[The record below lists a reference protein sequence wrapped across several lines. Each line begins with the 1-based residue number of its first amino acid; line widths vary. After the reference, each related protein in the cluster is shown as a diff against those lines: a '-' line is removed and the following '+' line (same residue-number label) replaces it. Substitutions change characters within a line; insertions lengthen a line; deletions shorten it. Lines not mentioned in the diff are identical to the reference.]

1 MNEGFPCAIK
11 QEKCGHEAFPSLKR
25 RGGCA
30 LRKRRDATEMA
41 QPGWSARRN
50 VSECVFN
57 PFAELTTPAASLRNG
72 NFLLIWRPPLL
83 FKEGKSHPFLI
94 VKNGQSPVGGHR
106 PPLQFEMFFLTP

>member
-30 LRKRRDATEMA
+30 LTKRREATEMA

-72 NFLLIWRPPLL
+72 NFLLISRPPS
-83 FKEGKSHPFLI
+83 FSRRGKSHPFLI
-94 VKNGQSPVGGHR
+94 VKNGQSPVAGFSPR
-106 PPLQFEMFFLTP
+106 LFYNLTM